1 MRKLFAAALGSLIL
15 ISTASAASSSNFPKR
30 IISLSPSATEDLFSI
45 GAGNQVVA
53 VDDNSNFPTSAPK
66 SKLSSFNPSAEAI
79 AKYRPDFVV
88 IQASATKSAAVVKQ
102 LRDLKIKVFIE
113 NTPTDLTGLYG
124 ELNALGVATGHTSN
138 SAKLISEI
146 KKARSNAIL
155 KAANKGATF
164 FHELD
169 NTLYSATSSTFIG
182 KVYADFGL
190 KNIADGAAK
199 ADDGGYPQLQNEYII
214 ASNPNYIFLAD
225 GDFGETPSK
234 ISSRV
239 GWSQIDAVK
248 NKKIYLLPT
257 DISSRWGPRIADFYK
272 LVANALS

>member
-1 MRKLFAAALGSLIL
+1 MRKLFAAALASLIL
-15 ISTASAASSSNFPKR
+15 TSTANAAPTNYLPKR

-45 GAGNQVVA
+45 GAGKQVIA

-124 ELNALGVATGHTSN
+124 ELNALGVATGHTRN

-146 KKARSNAIL
+146 KKARTNAIL
-155 KAANKGATF
+155 KAANKNATF
-164 FHELD
+164 YHELD
-169 NTLYSATSSTFIG
+169 NTLFSATSSTFIG

-190 KNIADGAAK
+190 KNIADAASK
-199 ADDGGYPQLQNEYII
+199 ADDGGYPQLQNEYLI
-214 ASNPNYIFLAD
+214 ASNPNIIFLAD
-225 GDFGETPSK
+225 AQYGEDANKVALRP
-234 ISSRV
+234 
-239 GWSQIDAVK
+239 GWSEISAVK
-248 NKKIYLLPT
+248 TMKIISLPA
-257 DISSRWGPRIADFYK
+257 DISSRWGPRIIDFYRI
-272 LVANALS
+272 VTDALS